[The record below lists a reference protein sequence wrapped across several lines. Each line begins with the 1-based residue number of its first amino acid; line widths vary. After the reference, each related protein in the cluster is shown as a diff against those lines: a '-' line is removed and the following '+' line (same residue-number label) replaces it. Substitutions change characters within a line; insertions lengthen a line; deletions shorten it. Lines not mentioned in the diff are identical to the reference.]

1 MLGLLAAIRGFQ
13 PRRDTSFRTY
23 AEVCV
28 RNRMLSAIRSA
39 QGGKHAPLNQSIPID
54 SPLYY
59 EAAAHL
65 HPSAESPEDLIV
77 GKEEQK
83 ERLDQLRKHLSE
95 FEAKILPLYLN
106 GLTCCEIAQKTDRSQ
121 KSVDNA
127 IQRIRRKVER
137 LFSSG
142 VSSES

>member
-1 MLGLLAAIRGFQ
+1 MAAVDHDNVHAGPLHASGGL
-13 PRRDTSFRTY
+13 T
-23 AEVCV
+23 
-28 RNRMLSAIRSA
+28 
-39 QGGKHAPLNQSIPID
+39 KHIHHFPDLLP
-54 SPLYY
+54 
-59 EAAAHL
+59 AHL
-65 HPSAESPEDLIV
+65 LTGNGLPVVAGGPEDLIV